1 MTASMAAMP
10 KHCAAKAT
18 GISFMEVRKSLISVC
33 AVMLRE
39 AGRLKKVFR
48 NKITERRVVV

>member
-1 MTASMAAMP
+1 MAAMP